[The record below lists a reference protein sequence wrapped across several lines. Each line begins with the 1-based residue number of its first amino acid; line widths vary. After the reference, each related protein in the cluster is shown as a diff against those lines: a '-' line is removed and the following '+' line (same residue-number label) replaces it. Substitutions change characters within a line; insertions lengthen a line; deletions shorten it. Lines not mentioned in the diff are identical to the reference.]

1 MGVCIHSSARHAD
14 ELLCARME
22 FPWNLHAEGG
32 GGRFTERSSRHLSLI
47 QEHKLALESMRHS
60 VSQLEEIVAL
70 ETNICLMPS
79 KQYLEPGVL

>member
-1 MGVCIHSSARHAD
+1 MGFR
-14 ELLCARME
+14 
-22 FPWNLHAEGG
+22 WNLHAEGG
-32 GGRFTERSSRHLSLI
+32 GGQFAEDSSRHLLLI
-47 QEHKLALESMRHS
+47 LEHKLALESVQHS